1 MTDDTMDQ
9 IRDANPFP
17 SELPAPPIEEVWRR
31 VEANPGPGLWTGHD
45 SKDSSPGAS
54 GSERFGGAQRRGGH
68 ARLAGFLVPA
78 VSLLVVAIVAI
89 SFFGIHGS
97 SPRGKTASGGLVELV
112 YEALPNPPGSAVTRG
127 TLERTVEIMQARLRV
142 LGVAPGVQVSV
153 TGTTEITVRLP
164 NGTDTARAEREIGI
178 IDQLSVYDWEA
189 NVLAPNGKTV
199 ASQLQE
205 RNPTALKISQG
216 SGSLAPGSSGAG
228 SIGLYQAVLLAS
240 EQPENAN
247 PANSR
252 VGQQYFMFGAPGTAA
267 CQAAAK
273 ANGTV
278 PTAGQHCLL
287 SGPADDRSDLLSGLP
302 AGVSTSEGQI
312 LTVPRGTVVL
322 QAISSSSAPP
332 VAFSDNDPSAQF
344 FVLKDNVAL
353 RGSDIT
359 NPQPSTDP
367 NSRKPDITFG
377 VTSKGKTAFQS
388 MTAVVARR
396 GDQLSGPGQTL
407 NQHFAVAFDS
417 QLIAVP
423 YIDYKIYPHGVT
435 AYGADLSSGL
445 TAASTRSLA
454 TALRLGA
461 LPLNLKLICRAPAA
475 TACHMPSVR

>member
-1 MTDDTMDQ
+1 MH
-9 IRDANPFP
+9 NG
-17 SELPAPPIEEVWRR
+17 
-31 VEANPGPGLWTGHD
+31 EAGT
-45 SKDSSPGAS
+45 
-54 GSERFGGAQRRGGH
+54 R
-68 ARLAGFLVPA
+68 AGRFLVPA

-127 TLERTVEIMQARLRV
+127 TLERTVEIMQPRLRCSMSSWS
-142 LGVAPGVQVSV
+142 ASV
-153 TGTTEITVRLP
+153 RYRHDRDHSASAQRHRHRAGRAGNRNHRPAVGLRL
-164 NGTDTARAEREIGI
+164 
-178 IDQLSVYDWEA
+178 EA

-205 RNPTALKISQG
+205 RNPTALKISQE
-216 SGSLAPGSSGAG
+216 SGSLADLRGRN
-228 SIGLYQAVLLAS
+228 IGLYQAVLLAS
-240 EQPENAN
+240 EQPENPN

-252 VGQQYFMFGAPGTAA
+252 VGQQYFMFERPVPPRARRRRRRTARCRRPVSTACCPGQPTTGLICFLDSPGREHVRGPDPDRAAGNRRAPG
-267 CQAAAK
+267 
-273 ANGTV
+273 
-278 PTAGQHCLL
+278 
-287 SGPADDRSDLLSGLP
+287 DLL
-302 AGVSTSEGQI
+302 
-312 LTVPRGTVVL
+312 
-322 QAISSSSAPP
+322 SSAPP